1 MSRRWGARSIRIE
14 PYVEARRPA
23 ASLLPHR
30 TEADMADRLT
40 ILSHQLTSL
49 ALRQPRV
56 ALGGSVLGC
65 IVALE
70 LIAVLL

>member
-1 MSRRWGARSIRIE
+1 
-14 PYVEARRPA
+14 
-23 ASLLPHR
+23 
-30 TEADMADRLT
+30 MADKLT
-40 ILSHQLTSL
+40 IFSHQMAAL
-49 ALRQPRV
+49 AHRQPRV

>member
-1 MSRRWGARSIRIE
+1 
-14 PYVEARRPA
+14 
-23 ASLLPHR
+23 
-30 TEADMADRLT
+30 MADRLT